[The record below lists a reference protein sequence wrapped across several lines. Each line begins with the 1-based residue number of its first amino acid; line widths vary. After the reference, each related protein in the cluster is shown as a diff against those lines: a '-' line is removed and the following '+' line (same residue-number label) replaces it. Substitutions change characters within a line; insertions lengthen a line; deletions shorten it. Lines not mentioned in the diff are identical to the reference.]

1 MQILRYYGASVY
13 SQVISFFLQLPCFC
27 FSTLYYVT
35 MLLCYYVS
43 MLLCYQ
49 IQIVKCLA
57 LAKAEADPCLC
68 DITHLLALDPGLG
81 CYQGAVGERE
91 EEEEE
96 EEGGG
101 RVVHGSGSGSEGV
114 TGHWC
119 VGLTDLIILGQADN
133 APAV

>member
-27 FSTLYYVT
+27 FSTLYYDW
-35 MLLCYYVS
+35 
-43 MLLCYQ
+43 LCYQ

-57 LAKAEADPCLC
+57 LAKADPCLG

-91 EEEEE
+91 EEKEE

-101 RVVHGSGSGSEGV
+101 RVVHGSSSGSEGV

-119 VGLTDLIILGQADN
+119 GAH
-133 APAV
+133 